1 MINKLQTLV
10 IAVGLLLSN
19 LYAFAQ
25 TSQSLSMGPGY
36 SIDAFYKMND
46 GTVTSVP
53 ANNWDI
59 AFTTNLFDASI
70 RLNEAKGWELYIAS
84 DDVADWDDI
93 DTTGQTWELLVNS
106 DEAWEEGAFNAQSL
120 GGFNYGWGNYNP
132 VNHGVTGSRVFI
144 MKNLAGDVKKV
155 VIDNMTAQGV
165 YNFRIANLDDSGLIT
180 GSISK
185 MSYSSKHYVYYDIAT
200 ASIVDREPA
209 KADWDMVFMR
219 YKTSVAPG
227 QPPYLVTGVLTAPGV
242 SVGQRTGVPASDPG
256 YSALTFQDNI
266 SEIGYDWKYFDMGT
280 FTFLMEDSLAFFVQN
295 SASEIYQIYFTS
307 FAGSS
312 TGNLTFMI
320 SNVLNV
326 SNEELAKTE
335 IVVFPNPASE
345 YIKIKGEDEQSTY
358 IVELVDMNGRVIR
371 SAEINNQERFS
382 VTGVASGTYFVRVT
396 QAGTSTIQTL
406 IIR

>member
-1 MINKLQTLV
+1 MVNKLQTLV

-36 SIDAFYKMND
+36 SIDAFYKMSD
-46 GTVTSVP
+46 GTVTQVP

-106 DEAWEEGAFNAQSL
+106 DEMWEEGAFNAQSS

-132 VNHGVTGSRVFI
+132 VNHGVTGSRIFI
-144 MKNLAGDVKKV
+144 LKNLAGDVKKV
-155 VIDNMTAQGV
+155 VIDNMTSQGV
-165 YNFRIANLDDSGLIT
+165 YNFRIANLDDTGLIT
-180 GSISK
+180 GSINK
-185 MSYSSKHYVYYDIAT
+185 MNYSSKHYIYYDIAT
-200 ASIVDREPA
+200 ATVVDREPA

-227 QPPYLVTGVLTAPGV
+227 QPPYLVTGVLTAP
-242 SVGQRTGVPASDPG
+242 SVKVGKRIGVPSSDPG

-266 SEIGYDWKYFDMGT
+266 SEIGYGWKYFDMGT
-280 FTFLMEDSLAFFVQN
+280 FTFLIEDSLAFFVQN

-312 TGNLTFMI
+312 TGNVTFMI

-326 SNEELAKTE
+326 SAEELSKNE
-335 IVVFPNPASE
+335 LIVFPNPASD
-345 YIKIKGEDEQSTY
+345 YIKIKGEGEQGTY

-371 SAEINNQERFS
+371 SAEINDQEKLS
-382 VTGVASGTYFVRVT
+382 LSGVATGTYFVRVN
-396 QAGTSTIQTL
+396 QGGDIHIQPL

>member
-1 MINKLQTLV
+1 
-10 IAVGLLLSN
+10 
-19 LYAFAQ
+19 
-25 TSQSLSMGPGY
+25 
-36 SIDAFYKMND
+36 
-46 GTVTSVP
+46 
-53 ANNWDI
+53 
-59 AFTTNLFDASI
+59 
-70 RLNEAKGWELYIAS
+70 
-84 DDVADWDDI
+84 VADWDDI
-93 DTTGQTWELLVNS
+93 DTTGQTWEILVNS
-106 DEAWEEGAFNAQSL
+106 DELWEEGAFNAQSS

-132 VNHGVTGSRVFI
+132 VNHGVTGSRIFI

-155 VIDNMTAQGV
+155 VIDNMTSQGV
-165 YNFRIANLDDSGLIT
+165 YNFRIANLDDTGLIT
-180 GSISK
+180 GSINK
-185 MSYSSKHYVYYDIAT
+185 MNYSSKQYIYYDITTAT
-200 ASIVDREPA
+200 VVDREPA

-242 SVGQRTGVPASDPG
+242 KVGQRTGVPSSDPG

-295 SASEIYQIYFTS
+295 TASEIYQIYFTS

-312 TGNLTFMI
+312 TGNVTFMI

-326 SNEELAKTE
+326 SAEELSKTE
-335 IVVFPNPASE
+335 LIIFPNPASD
-345 YIKIKGEDEQSTY
+345 YIKIKGNGEESTY

-371 SAEINNQERFS
+371 SAEINDQEKLS
-382 VTGVASGTYFVRVT
+382 LSGVATGTYFVRVNQGGDT
-396 QAGTSTIQTL
+396 LIQSL

>member
-1 MINKLQTLV
+1 MVNKLKLLV

-19 LYAFAQ
+19 LYVSAQ
-25 TSQSLSMGPGY
+25 TSQSLSMGAGY
-36 SIDAFYKMND
+36 SIDAFYKMSN
-46 GTVTSVP
+46 GTVTQVP

-84 DDVADWDDI
+84 DDVADWGDI
-93 DTTGQTWELLVNS
+93 DTTGQTWELLANS
-106 DEAWEEGAFNAQSL
+106 DEAWEEGAFNAQST

-180 GSISK
+180 GSINK
-185 MSYSSKHYVYYDIAT
+185 LNYSSKHYVYYDIAT

-219 YKTSVAPG
+219 YKTSVSPG

-256 YSALTFQDNI
+256 YSALTFQTNI

-280 FTFLMEDSLAFFVQN
+280 FTFLVEDSLAFFVQN

-326 SNEELAKTE
+326 STEELAKTDI
-335 IVVFPNPASE
+335 IVYPNPATE
-345 YIKIKGEDEQSTY
+345 YVKIKGEGEQSTY

-371 SAEINNQERFS
+371 SAEIIDQEKFS
-382 VTGVASGTYFVRVT
+382 VSGVASGTYFVRVI
-396 QAGTSTIQTL
+396 QAGATTIQTL

>member
-1 MINKLQTLV
+1 MVNKLQTLV
-10 IAVGLLLSN
+10 IAVGLLLLN
-19 LYAFAQ
+19 LYASAQ

-36 SIDAFYKMND
+36 SIDAFYKMSD
-46 GTVTSVP
+46 GTVISVP
-53 ANNWDI
+53 ANTWDI
-59 AFTTNLFDASI
+59 AFTTNLFAAS
-70 RLNEAKGWELYIAS
+70 NEAKGWELYIAS

-93 DTTGQTWELLVNS
+93 DTTGQAWELLVNS
-106 DEAWEEGAFNAQSL
+106 DELWEEGAFNAQSS

-132 VNHGVTGSRVFI
+132 VNHGVTGSRIFI
-144 MKNLAGDVKKV
+144 MKNLAGDVKKI
-155 VIDNMTAQGV
+155 VIDNMTSQGV
-165 YNFRIANLDDSGLIT
+165 YNFRIANLDDTGLIT
-180 GSISK
+180 GSINK
-185 MSYSSKHYVYYDIAT
+185 MSYSSKHYVYYDIT
-200 ASIVDREPA
+200 TSTVVDREPA

-242 SVGQRTGVPASDPG
+242 LVGQRTGVPSSDPG

-295 SASEIYQIYFTS
+295 TASEIYQMYFTS

-326 SNEELAKTE
+326 STEELSKTD
-335 IVVFPNPASE
+335 IIVFPNPATE
-345 YIKIKGEDEQSTY
+345 YIKIKGEGEQSTY

-371 SAEINNQERFS
+371 SAEINDQEKFS
-382 VTGVASGTYFVRVT
+382 VAGVTSGTYFVRLI
-396 QAGTSTIQTL
+396 QAGTTTVQTL